1 MDPMDTTRPPDA
13 APETAPDL
21 RTDVLVVGAGPA
33 GLAMAAL
40 LARHG
45 VDAVTVTKYAGTAHS
60 PRAHITNQRTVEV
73 FRDLGIEQDVRAVAT
88 PNELMGT
95 NVWATSFAE
104 QEIARLLTWGSG
116 PERHG
121 DYDLA
126 SPSQMCNI
134 PQHVLEP
141 VLLEAA
147 QRRGADIRFSTE
159 LVSVTQDDDGVDA
172 LVRHRETGT
181 EQRVRA
187 RYLVGAD
194 GGRSTVADQLGF
206 TFSGEAGLGAAAN
219 VWLEADLT
227 AYTAHRPGTLYWM
240 CQPGND
246 YWVGSGTWICVKP
259 WTEWVLLFM
268 YDPAEGEP
276 DMSHESLV
284 ARAQQTIGDP
294 SVHVRIKATSLWQ
307 INRQVAE
314 TYRRG
319 RAFLVGDAAH
329 RHPPANGLGTNTS
342 IQDSFNLAWKLA
354 YVLQGRAGDALLDSY
369 DAERRP
375 VGEQVVDRAMRSVA
389 DMLPISQALG
399 FAPGQTREE
408 GLAALAG
415 LYGATP
421 EAAMRRRTLD
431 EAVRLQNYQFNAH
444 GVELDQ
450 RYASGAVLDDGT
462 SWPEPARDPEL
473 YHHPTTH
480 PGARLPHA
488 WLTGAGEDVSTIDLA
503 GHGALTVLTGV
514 GGTAWVEAADK
525 VAAELGVPITAHVIA
540 HGEAHADTSGRWRA
554 LREIADDGVLLVRPD
569 HHVAWR
575 APELTGSPL
584 TDLERAVRHTLS
596 LASPAAT
603 TDPTDPIPETTTD
616 TRS

>member
-1 MDPMDTTRPPDA
+1 MDSTPPA
-13 APETAPDL
+13 QPAPEPDL
-21 RTDVLVVGAGPA
+21 ETDVLVVGAGPA

-40 LARHG
+40 LAQHG

-73 FRDLGIEQDVRAVAT
+73 FRDLGIEHQVLEVAT
-88 PNELMGT
+88 PNALMGH
-95 NVWATSFAE
+95 NIWATSFAE

-121 DYDLA
+121 DYELA
-126 SPSQMCNI
+126 SPSSMCNI

-141 VLLEAA
+141 VLLDAA
-147 QRRGADIRFSTE
+147 RARGADLRFSTE
-159 LVSVTQDDDGVDA
+159 LVQVQQDADGVTA
-172 LVRHRETGT
+172 TVRHRDDGA
-181 EQRVRA
+181 EQRIRA

-206 TFSGEAGLGAAAN
+206 TFTGEAGLDAAAN

-276 DMSHESLV
+276 DMSPESLV

-294 SVHVRIKATSLWQ
+294 KVDIRIKATSLWQ
-307 INRQVAE
+307 INRQVARA
-314 TYRRG
+314 YRRG

-354 YVLQGRAGDALLDSY
+354 YVLQGRAGEDLLDSY

-389 DMLPISQALG
+389 DMLPISKALG

-408 GLAALAG
+408 GLAALSG
-415 LYGATP
+415 LYDATP
-421 EAAMRRRTLD
+421 EAAERRRALD
-431 EAVRLQNYQFNAH
+431 DAIQLQNYQFNAH

-450 RYASGAVLDDGT
+450 RYTSGAVLDDGT
-462 SWPEPARDPEL
+462 SWPEPQRDPEL

-488 WLTGAGEDVSTIDLA
+488 WLTGEDADVSTIDLT
-503 GHGALTVLTGV
+503 GHGAFTVLTGV
-514 GGTAWVEAADK
+514 GGTRWVEAAEK
-525 VAAELGVPITAHVIA
+525 IGAELGLPITTHVIA
-540 HGEAHADTSGRWRA
+540 HGQTHVDTSGRWRA

-575 APELTGSPL
+575 ASAMTDNPL
-584 TDLERAVRHTLS
+584 TDLEHAVRHTLS
-596 LASPAAT
+596 LAAPGDHT
-603 TDPTDPIPETTTD
+603 ETTPR
-616 TRS
+616 TRN